1 MKKVTNQTRIIMSI
15 LLIAAL
21 AVTAVPIHSLAKA
34 KVKLNKTKLS
44 MNVGKTTTLKLKN
57 NKKKVKWSSSN
68 KKVAKVSAKGKVKGL
83 KKGKAT
89 ITAKVG
95 KKKYKCKVTVKA
107 RKVAEATKKPVP
119 VPRPTAKATEKPVP
133 KPTEIPIA
141 TPDTAPTATPTQR
154 PTETPVPKLESIY
167 FEEQTEDVELKLGEQ
182 IYLTVKPY
190 PKGAEIP
197 TKIRWEVS
205 NPDAVGFWFG
215 EVQEEYG
222 YKHHNGALDWCE
234 AWVKAGLGD
243 YGTATFTAWVN
254 DLSVSC
260 KVTVPPIEAELE
272 LSEDG
277 TVLQDCKNDDY
288 ATVVNIPDTVT
299 RIETM
304 SLANCLWVKFIEI
317 PPSVMTIE
325 KWALSTDIGLSTP
338 LKKLYIPPSV
348 TEIGQQFFSEPCII
362 YGESGSYAEQ
372 WAKEN
377 SYTFVAR

>member
-44 MNVGKTTTLKLKN
+44 MNVGKTATLKLKN

-107 RKVAEATKKPVP
+107 RKVAETTKKPVP

-141 TPDTAPTATPTQR
+141 TPDITPTVK
-154 PTETPVPKLESIY
+154 PTQKPTKTPVPKLESIY
-167 FEEQTEDVELKLGEQ
+167 FEYDDVELKLGEK
-182 IYLTVKPY
+182 IYLDVKPY
-190 PKGAEIP
+190 PEGAEIP
-197 TKIRWEVS
+197 DLKWEVS
-205 NPDAVGFWFG
+205 DPDVVGFWFG
-215 EVQEEYG
+215 NYQEEFFDE
-222 YKHHNGALDWCE
+222 HHDPGLDWLRAKVE
-234 AWVKAGLGD
+234 AWLGD
-243 YGTATFTAWVN
+243 CGTTTFTAHVN
-254 DLSVSC
+254 DLTATC

-277 TVLQDCKNDDY
+277 TVLKDCKNANS
-288 ATVVNIPDTVT
+288 ATVINIPNTVT
-299 RIETM
+299 RLQTM
-304 SLANCLWVKFIEI
+304 SLARCLRVKNLEI
-317 PPSVMTIE
+317 PSSVTTIE
-325 KWALSTDIGLSTP
+325 ERALSAEYGLSTP
-338 LKKLYIPPSV
+338 LKSLYIPSSV
-348 TEIGQQFFSEPCII
+348 TEIGQQFFPESCII

-372 WAKEN
+372 WAREN